1 MCVVL
6 PPRGQRFVG
15 VDGQPPVGCCIRC
28 WYGVCTITSDAEARC
43 ARDAAQFL
51 RPSPAAALCNLFGD
65 IIGWLRGQ
73 SEVAMCVMLT
83 HGTVRT
89 IAAVGRRCTHR
100 TSAHQKSSSRSVGHP
115 TRCWLQLVGIRCVV
129 YGSEPPSHPRGK
141 PSSMLGQR
149 YSTLWRCLT
158 ARLLHA
164 VFCYLAGV
172 SQFRGQVS
180 EKGVL
185 EHWGLCLIPR
195 ACGCALSARRVNL
208 PGGVLAPPFNTDGGV
223 VWGLQ
228 K

>member
-1 MCVVL
+1 VCPGRGSISPSVTCCRAMQPVWRHYRLAAGPERGGYVCHVD
-6 PPRGQRFVG
+6 PRHGQ
-15 VDGQPPVGCCIRC
+15 DHRC
-28 WYGVCTITSDAEARC
+28 GGETLYTSNEC
-43 ARDAAQFL
+43 
-51 RPSPAAALCNLFGD
+51 S
-65 IIGWLRGQ
+65 
-73 SEVAMCVMLT
+73 SEVEQSKCRAP
-83 HGTVRT
+83 
-89 IAAVGRRCTHR
+89 
-100 TSAHQKSSSRSVGHP
+100 HP
-115 TRCWLQLVGIRCVV
+115 LLQLVGCMGIRCVV

-195 ACGCALSARRVNL
+195 ACGCALSARRVVDL
-208 PGGVLAPPFNTDGGV
+208 ECSACRTEHAGIPLC
-223 VWGLQ
+223 
-228 K
+228 

>member
-1 MCVVL
+1 L

-115 TRCWLQLVGIRCVV
+115 TRCWLQLVGCFGDPLRRLRKRAALAPSRETIQHAWAAILHLMALFDRPVASCRILLPCRGFPVQGSSIRER
-129 YGSEPPSHPRGK
+129 STRT
-141 PSSMLGQR
+141 LGF
-149 YSTLWRCLT
+149 
-158 ARLLHA
+158 
-164 VFCYLAGV
+164 VFDPAGV
-172 SQFRGQVS
+172 RVCVERPSCRGPRVQCMS
-180 EKGVL
+180 HRARWHTPLL
-185 EHWGLCLIPR
+185 E
-195 ACGCALSARRVNL
+195 
-208 PGGVLAPPFNTDGGV
+208 T
-223 VWGLQ
+223 
-228 K
+228 

>member
-1 MCVVL
+1 L
-6 PPRGQRFVG
+6 PPRGQRFVS

-73 SEVAMCVMLT
+73 SEGYVCHVDPR
-83 HGTVRT
+83 HGQDH
-89 IAAVGRRCTHR
+89 RCGGETLY
-100 TSAHQKSSSRSVGHP
+100 TSNECSSEVEQSKCRAPHP
-115 TRCWLQLVGIRCVV
+115 LLQLVGCMGIRCVV

-195 ACGCALSARRVNL
+195 ACGCALSARRVVDL
-208 PGGVLAPPFNTDGGV
+208 ECSACRTEHAGIPLC
-223 VWGLQ
+223 
-228 K
+228 